1 MSVTVLVPTFNE
13 SGNVAELVTRVTA
26 VAVAADVQEV
36 LFVDD
41 SSDETPAV
49 ISEIA
54 QRSTLPVRLLHRTGP
69 ERTGGLSGA
78 VVAGLRVARGDWVL
92 VMDGDLQHPPEDL
105 PRLVRARGDAD
116 IVVASRYR
124 DGGDAAGLA
133 NGRRRLVSSAAT
145 RLARTAFPTR
155 LRECSDPM
163 TGFFAVRRRALDVDA
178 LHPKGF
184 KILLEILA
192 QHRLRVVEVPFA
204 FADRFSGRSK
214 ASMLQGACFVRQ
226 LLGLRLATLRRLLMD
241 DARSPWGQKAR
252 FGLVG
257 VVNLVVDVGLFNML
271 LLSTGK

>member
-92 VMDGDLQHPPEDL
+92 VMDGDLQPPAGGPAP
-105 PRLVRARGDAD
+105 PRPG
-116 IVVASRYR
+116 
-124 DGGDAAGLA
+124 
-133 NGRRRLVSSAAT
+133 T
-145 RLARTAFPTR
+145 R
-155 LRECSDPM
+155 
-163 TGFFAVRRRALDVDA
+163 
-178 LHPKGF
+178 
-184 KILLEILA
+184 
-192 QHRLRVVEVPFA
+192 
-204 FADRFSGRSK
+204 
-214 ASMLQGACFVRQ
+214 
-226 LLGLRLATLRRLLMD
+226 
-241 DARSPWGQKAR
+241 
-252 FGLVG
+252 
-257 VVNLVVDVGLFNML
+257 
-271 LLSTGK
+271 